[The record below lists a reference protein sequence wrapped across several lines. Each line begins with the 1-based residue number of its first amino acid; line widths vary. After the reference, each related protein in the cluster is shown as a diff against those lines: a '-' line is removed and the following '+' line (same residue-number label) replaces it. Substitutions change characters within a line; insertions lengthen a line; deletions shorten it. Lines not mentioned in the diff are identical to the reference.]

1 MNRLFISGVFS
12 LVLLDLFV
20 KYAIE
25 FFGWGIK
32 PTSITHFLMIS
43 KTYNKG
49 LLFGIAHSDY
59 LLINYSIIFL
69 MTLVILALIF
79 YICKLLDSSNN
90 LSRLSKISWM
100 LLLGGGIANYVDR
113 IIDNKVTDYVILH
126 YDEFYFPGIFNIADI
141 FISVAFF
148 ILIIDI
154 LISNEKENTL

>member
-49 LLFGIAHSDY
+49 LLFGIAHSDD
-59 LLINYSIIFL
+59 LLVNYSIIFL

-154 LISNEKENTL
+154 LISNEKESTL

>member
-1 MNRLFISGVFS
+1 MNRLFISGVVS

-49 LLFGIAHSDY
+49 LLFGIAHSDD
-59 LLINYSIIFL
+59 LLVNYSIIFL

-100 LLLGGGIANYVDR
+100 LLLSGGIANYVDR

>member
-49 LLFGIAHSDY
+49 LLFGIAHSDD
-59 LLINYSIIFL
+59 LLVNYSIIFL

-100 LLLGGGIANYVDR
+100 LLLSGGIANYVDR

>member
-49 LLFGIAHSDY
+49 LLFGIAHSDD
-59 LLINYSIIFL
+59 LLVNYSIIFL

-100 LLLGGGIANYVDR
+100 LLLSGGIANYVDR

-154 LISNEKENTL
+154 LISNEKESTL

>member
-49 LLFGIAHSDY
+49 LLFGIAHSDD

-126 YDEFYFPGIFNIADI
+126 YDEIYFPGIFNIADI

-154 LISNEKENTL
+154 LISNEKESTL

>member
-49 LLFGIAHSDY
+49 LLFGIAHSDD

-69 MTLVILALIF
+69 MTLIILALIF

-100 LLLGGGIANYVDR
+100 LLLSGGIANYVDR

-154 LISNEKENTL
+154 LISNEKESTL

>member
-49 LLFGIAHSDY
+49 LLFGIAHSDD

-100 LLLGGGIANYVDR
+100 LLLSGGIANYVDR

-154 LISNEKENTL
+154 LISNEKESTL

>member
-1 MNRLFISGVFS
+1 MNRLFISGVVS

-49 LLFGIAHSDY
+49 LLFGIAHSDD

-100 LLLGGGIANYVDR
+100 LLLSGGIANYVDR

>member
-49 LLFGIAHSDY
+49 LLFGIAHSDD

-100 LLLGGGIANYVDR
+100 LLLSGGIANYVDR

>member
-49 LLFGIAHSDY
+49 LLFGIAHSDD

-79 YICKLLDSSNN
+79 YICKLLDSNNN

>member
-49 LLFGIAHSDY
+49 LLFGIAHSDD

-154 LISNEKENTL
+154 LISNEKESTL